1 MQLLQIQSRVAYS
14 IVTIKKILFFLQFL
28 LLGIGLGIVEDVIA
42 VYFVTGEP
50 ITLKVIQ
57 IITLV
62 AIPFAA
68 FGELVVDRV
77 DIPFIGRK
85 TEILLEFF
93 IFGVLM
99 GITEDVIAIFAAT
112 GEPITMTVVVIAT
125 LVAIPFAVFSE
136 LIVDRL
142 DFLKEK

>member
-1 MQLLQIQSRVAYS
+1 M
-14 IVTIKKILFFLQFL
+14 
-28 LLGIGLGIVEDVIA
+28 GIVEDVIA

-50 ITLKVIQ
+50 ITLRIIL

-77 DIPFIGRK
+77 DIPYLGRK

-93 IFGVLM
+93 VFGVLM

-112 GEPITMTVVVIAT
+112 GEPITMQVVTIAT

-142 DFLKEK
+142 DILKKR

>member
-1 MQLLQIQSRVAYS
+1 MVWYS
-14 IVTIKKILFFLQFL
+14 KVTINKVLFFLQFL
-28 LLGIGLGIVEDVIA
+28 LLGIGLGIAEDIIA
-42 VYFVTGEP
+42 VYFVTGEA

-62 AIPFAA
+62 TIPFAA
-68 FGELVVDRV
+68 FGELVVDRL
-77 DIPFIGRK
+77 DIPFIGRR

-112 GEPITMTVVVIAT
+112 EEPITMTVVVIAT
-125 LVAIPFAVFSE
+125 IVAIPFAVFSE

-142 DFLKEK
+142 DFLKQK

>member
-1 MQLLQIQSRVAYS
+1 M
-14 IVTIKKILFFLQFL
+14 
-28 LLGIGLGIVEDVIA
+28 
-42 VYFVTGEP
+42 
-50 ITLKVIQ
+50 
-57 IITLV
+57 
-62 AIPFAA
+62 
-68 FGELVVDRV
+68 VVDRL
-77 DIPFIGRK
+77 DIPFIGRRA
-85 TEILLEFF
+85 EILLEFF

-142 DFLKEK
+142 EFLKEK

>member
-1 MQLLQIQSRVAYS
+1 M
-14 IVTIKKILFFLQFL
+14 
-28 LLGIGLGIVEDVIA
+28 GIVEDVIA

-50 ITLKVIQ
+50 ITLRIIL

-77 DIPFIGRK
+77 DIPYLGRK

-93 IFGVLM
+93 VFGVLM

-112 GEPITMTVVVIAT
+112 GQPITMQVVTIAT

-142 DFLKEK
+142 DSLSYPEKKKKYC

>member
-1 MQLLQIQSRVAYS
+1 LVWYS
-14 IVTIKKILFFLQFL
+14 KVTINKVLFFLQFL
-28 LLGIGLGIVEDVIA
+28 LLGIGLGIAEDIIA
-42 VYFVTGEP
+42 VYFVTGEA

-62 AIPFAA
+62 TIPFAA
-68 FGELVVDRV
+68 FGELVVDRL
-77 DIPFIGRK
+77 DIPFIGRR

-112 GEPITMTVVVIAT
+112 EEPITMTVVVIAT
-125 LVAIPFAVFSE
+125 IVAIPFAVFSE

-142 DFLKEK
+142 DFLKQK